1 MDAALWHG
9 TFNDDKDA
17 QVMKIKIK
25 KGSEIEIR
33 PDNRNKE
40 LDVDIRLEKIII
52 KEIDL

>member
-1 MDAALWHG
+1 
-9 TFNDDKDA
+9 
-17 QVMKIKIK
+17 MKIKIR

-52 KEIDL
+52 KELNL

>member
-1 MDAALWHG
+1 MDAALWYG
-9 TFNDDKDA
+9 ISNDQKGV

-40 LDVDIRLEKIII
+40 LDVDIQLDKIII
-52 KEIDL
+52 KELNL

>member
-1 MDAALWHG
+1 MII
-9 TFNDDKDA
+9 
-17 QVMKIKIK
+17 KIKK

-40 LDVDIRLEKIII
+40 LDVDLQLEKIII